1 MQRPMEIEVIEKS
14 DTLTHLALNG
24 RLDLQGVQAIETQF
38 LAYAVARKK
47 PALVDL
53 SGVDYLVSMGIRMLL
68 SAAKSMRANHTELVL
83 LNPTP
88 QVEETLRAVRLHDVV
103 LITHDE
109 DQARTR

>member
-1 MQRPMEIEVIEKS
+1 MEIEVIEKS
-14 DTLTHLALNG
+14 DTLTHLALKG

-38 LAYAVARKK
+38 LAYTVARKK

-68 SAAKSMRANHTELVL
+68 SSAKSMRANHTELVL
-83 LNPTP
+83 LKPTP
-88 QVEETLRAVRLHDVV
+88 QVEETLRSVRLHDVV

-109 DQARTR
+109 DQARTRLGI